1 MIDDTR
7 LMQLWHTGEAAA
19 SIARRTGERAD
30 SILARWRQLQRAGLL
45 PEHARPP
52 MQQDSRDGRP
62 QAGDGGD
69 PLLEKLI
76 EVHGLMHRSASC
88 RWSSKISIPE
98 R

>member
-1 MIDDTR
+1 MIDDAR
-7 LMQLWHTGEAAA
+7 LMHLWHTGEAAA

-30 SILARWRQLQRAGLL
+30 SILARWRQLQRTGLL

-52 MQQDSRDGRP
+52 MQQASPDGRP

-76 EVHGLMHRSASC
+76 EVHGDR
-88 RWSSKISIPE
+88 RK
-98 R
+98 

>member
-30 SILARWRQLQRAGLL
+30 SILARWRQLQRAALL

-62 QAGDGGD
+62 QAGDRGD

-76 EVHGLMHRSASC
+76 SFTVTGGSD
-88 RWSSKISIPE
+88 E
-98 R
+98 RPTLEDQRLAPPT

>member
-19 SIARRTGERAD
+19 SIARRTGEKAD
-30 SILARWRQLQRAGLL
+30 SILARWHQLQRAGLL

-52 MQQDSRDGRP
+52 MQQDSGDGRP

-76 EVHGLMHRSASC
+76 EVHGDR
-88 RWSSKISIPE
+88 RK
-98 R
+98 

>member
-1 MIDDTR
+1 LEMTDDTR

-19 SIARRTGERAD
+19 SIAHRTGERAD

-45 PEHARPP
+45 PEQRVCLC
-52 MQQDSRDGRP
+52 SKTGCDGRP

-76 EVHGLMHRSASC
+76 EVHGDGR
-88 RWSSKISIPE
+88 K
-98 R
+98 